1 MDDYYDSPITVYRL
15 FSTKIEEDVANEIIR
30 AVSEYELDIDKEKL
44 IAALKHDKKR
54 YMDAYRKGYTAGYE
68 SARNETMSILKEED

>member
-30 AVSEYELDIDKEKL
+30 AVQEYELDIDKEKL
-44 IAALKHDKKR
+44 IAALNQDQKR
-54 YMDAYRKGYTAGYE
+54 YMDAYRKGYEDGVK
-68 SARNETMSILKEED
+68 SVKEEEK